1 MTRSYRPALKF
12 CKVSE
17 ASLNESTLK
26 PFFSKTSFMTKL
38 IQLTSGTIK
47 KTVQQDRSRAPIS
60 PDKIT
65 GQSSNRI
72 NTESQISTH
81 SLITSTMIAPASNIS
96 SSSSSVFPQVR
107 SGEKQT
113 VPKLTPDSVEGEV
126 NDSIFPVR
134 KESTAIMI
142 PTSTCI
148 TPDKDKEL
156 NIKPI
161 LTEPMPMLKAT
172 KNKEQNIM
180 VSETNKSNLPALKT
194 SKLPTVF
201 LEEMRP
207 IFSNL
212 VSTYSYQDGQLNPRD
227 DPFTA
232 ENVKPMMNYYFR
244 SFQCGMDMW
253 QSWMDTY
260 NKFVITWI
268 RLSLNWSDQFRKPF
282 DHFFNGV
289 L

>member
-1 MTRSYRPALKF
+1 
-12 CKVSE
+12 
-17 ASLNESTLK
+17 
-26 PFFSKTSFMTKL
+26 
-38 IQLTSGTIK
+38 
-47 KTVQQDRSRAPIS
+47 
-60 PDKIT
+60 
-65 GQSSNRI
+65 
-72 NTESQISTH
+72 
-81 SLITSTMIAPASNIS
+81 MIAAASNIS
-96 SSSSSVFPQVR
+96 SRSSSVFSQVH

-113 VPKLTPDSVEGEV
+113 VPKLTPDWVEGEV

-142 PTSTCI
+142 PNSTCI

-227 DPFTA
+227 DPFTT
-232 ENVKPMMNYYFR
+232 ENVKPMMDYYFR
-244 SFQCGMDMW
+244 SFQCGMNMW

-260 NKFVITWI
+260 NKFVIIWI
-268 RLSLNWSDQFRKPF
+268 RLGLNWSDQFWKPF